1 MAGKSV
7 DEMVAQVLANLKTGH
22 QCNGYPMPGSNFT
35 KEAMD
40 ASKAAGVG
48 KEPRSFTQG
57 RGTLRGRVK

>member
-1 MAGKSV
+1 MPKTV
-7 DEMVAQVLANLKTGH
+7 EEMTAQVLKNLKTGY
-22 QCNGYPMPGSNFT
+22 QCMDYPMPGSNFT

-48 KEPRSFTQG
+48 KEPRPFTQG